1 VVLRTNADPNL
12 LRFAIDNTAGFAPD
26 PDADIISGLK
36 AGDKTALSTLM
47 ERHMSVIYNQAY
59 YMLGDQ
65 MAAEDIT
72 QTVFMKTWQ
81 NIGKWQMGQAKL
93 LTWMRRVTTNA
104 CLDQLRKKKPIY
116 SNVVPDI
123 QDTADTPFEA
133 LSRQNQSDII
143 KAALQKLSDKQRAA
157 VTLSYYQGLS
167 QREGAAV
174 MDISE
179 GAYESL
185 LVRGRKALKTLL
197 KKNMMEI

>member
-12 LRFAIDNTAGFAPD
+12 LRLAIDNTAGFAPD

-72 QTVFMKTWQ
+72 QT
-81 NIGKWQMGQAKL
+81 AKL

>member
-1 VVLRTNADPNL
+1 MT
-12 LRFAIDNTAGFAPD
+12 
-26 PDADIISGLK
+26 
-36 AGDKTALSTLM
+36 TL
-47 ERHMSVIYNQAY
+47 YNQAY

-81 NIGKWQMGQAKL
+81 NIETWKAGQAKL
-93 LTWMRRVTTNA
+93 ITWMRRVTTNA

-116 SNVVPDI
+116 SDIIPDI
-123 QDTADTPFEA
+123 EDQADTPFEA
-133 LSRQNQSDII
+133 LSRQNESDVI
-143 KAALQKLSDKQRAA
+143 KAALQELSDRQRAA

-174 MDISE
+174 MDITE

-185 LVRGRKALKTLL
+185 LVRGRKSLKTIL
-197 KKNMMEI
+197 KTKMVEV